1 MEFLSK
7 ENMETM
13 WQVLLDFNMIHVKS
27 QNDLSNAKIFYIN
40 QSKIFFEKEKF
51 SNQRLIQLN
60 KKFIG
65 LMSES
70 FKQQYI
76 PSPTTTYEIQETE
89 ELHSK
94 EYPYTNEKIQSNRIN
109 IFEKSLAEKQNEFN
123 NAMSVS
129 IPDIPKFSD
138 DTIDEPILSMS
149 QLISKTIAQ
158 RNFDLPAF
166 KIDNNSDNNNNNNN
180 KKPKDS
186 NKIDESNN
194 NKIQQPQYKY
204 INQDKPKLIQIGS
217 FVDEEKDKDTEIK
230 YNPEIPK
237 NVTWG
242 ENLEYDSNDILD
254 IDYKTN
260 SSLKNTNSNSSI
272 NLELKNINERINE
285 LDNKLNQILD
295 FVKIISMK

>member
-13 WQVLLDFNMIHVKS
+13 WQVLLDFNMIQVKS

-40 QSKIFFEKEKF
+40 QSKFFFEKEKH
-51 SNQRLIQLN
+51 SNQRLIQMN

-70 FKQQYI
+70 FKQPHNNNHNHSST
-76 PSPTTTYEIQETE
+76 PSEIQETE

-158 RNFDLPAF
+158 RNFDLPMAV
-166 KIDNNSDNNNNNNN
+166 KIDDNININIKNS
-180 KKPKDS
+180 KDS
-186 NKIDESNN
+186 KKSNDKIQ
-194 NKIQQPQYKY
+194 QQPQYKY

-217 FVDEEKDKDTEIK
+217 FVDEEKDKDTELK

-242 ENLEYDSNDILD
+242 ENLEYDSNDNTMM
-254 IDYKTN
+254 DYKNN
-260 SSLKNTNSNSSI
+260 SSFKNSNSNSSI
-272 NLELKNINERINE
+272 NLELKNINERMNE

-295 FVKIISMK
+295 FVKLNIIKI